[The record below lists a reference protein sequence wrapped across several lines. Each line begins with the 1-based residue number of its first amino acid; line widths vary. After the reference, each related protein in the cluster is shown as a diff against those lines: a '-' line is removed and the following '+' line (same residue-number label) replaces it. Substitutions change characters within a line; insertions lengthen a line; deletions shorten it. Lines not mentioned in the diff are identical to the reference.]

1 MMRILA
7 TALIIF
13 TNFILQSTLF
23 THIEFFG
30 IRPNTTL
37 IIVVSIAILRTDI
50 DGAITGFF
58 AGLLQDIV
66 FGRAIGL
73 NALLYMCIG
82 ALCGK
87 PFKKFYRE
95 NYFLPIILVAVST
108 VFYEFSIFVVSFLF
122 RGRLDMLFYIQR
134 IILPSLAYNA
144 FLAFPVYRII
154 YSINGALEKRES
166 MGRRFY

>member
-1 MMRILA
+1 M
-7 TALIIF
+7 
-13 TNFILQSTLF
+13 
-23 THIEFFG
+23 HIEFFG
-30 IRPNTTL
+30 IRPNTAL
-37 IIVVSIAILRTDI
+37 IIVASIAILRTDI

-82 ALCGK
+82 IVCGK
-87 PFKKFYRE
+87 PFKNFYRE
-95 NYFLPIILVAVST
+95 NYFLPIVLVAAST
-108 VFYEFSIFVVSFLF
+108 VFYEFAIFVTTFLF

-134 IILPSLAYNA
+134 IMLPSLAYNA

-154 YSINGALEKRES
+154 YSANKILENKERA
-166 MGRRFY
+166 GRRLY